1 MATKEVM
8 VSAPLMVILW
18 DRFFAPDRGRQALPL
33 YAALASTWLILG
45 VLVASGARSAS
56 AGFGFE
62 AWPWWRYLLTQ
73 AEVLIHYL
81 RLALYPSPLV
91 LDYDWPAVSSWT
103 RVVLPGAFV
112 LVLLGATVIGVFQRY
127 PAAFAGAWFFLIL
140 APTSSVLPI
149 VTEVAAEHRM
159 YLPLASLTTLAVIA
173 GFRLLPRIL
182 ARVALVTAVLLFGSM
197 TQRRNEDYA
206 DFDRIWLD
214 TIAKRPDNARARNN
228 YATSLLTQGRF
239 ADAEVHLRVAVARN
253 RSFAEAEANLGAAL
267 SAQRKLDEGAA
278 HLERALVLR
287 PEFAEASRNLGENYA
302 MRGLM
307 REAVSAYGEA
317 LDRLPDDVRLL
328 NRIGWILA
336 TSGNDEVRDGAR
348 ARSLAE
354 RAVALTE
361 GRDPLSLDT
370 LGAALAEVGAFEQ
383 AHAITLRALSLAVQQ
398 GNPQLERDLRLRLG
412 RYSAGQPF
420 RETEAK

>member
-1 MATKEVM
+1 V
-8 VSAPLMVILW
+8 
-18 DRFFAPDRGRQALPL
+18 
-33 YAALASTWLILG
+33 
-45 VLVASGARSAS
+45 
-56 AGFGFE
+56 
-62 AWPWWRYLLTQ
+62 
-73 AEVLIHYL
+73 
-81 RLALYPSPLV
+81 
-91 LDYDWPAVSSWT
+91 T

-267 SAQRKLDEGAA
+267 SAQGKLDEGAA